1 MIRIVRRSVLVLML
15 AYLLALLTASNTQE
29 SGFYPL
35 ALLIAGFI
43 GIGVAYT
50 SLKSNASLV
59 GPIIMVF
66 LSFVLGVLVRG
77 VWLLNSG
84 TLQSEVSY
92 GFEYNELVSGVFL
105 ALIGFI
111 LFSIGSR
118 SNMTFECN
126 QKNEVVSIRS
136 IRLALLVGITILIW
150 LYAVDV
156 LMTKIGLEEL
166 SLNSISDKRKVYD
179 SNGQRYSFGYLRVLL
194 RIPGYLFIY
203 LVILSSAKQHQ
214 RSFLMNISK
223 ILLFLLVIFTGV
235 FTSSRTDI
243 FNVMFV
249 WFIMRVIYQRLAL
262 RQIIYAGGLVVTL
275 SLVIISSRGGNA
287 GSGATAISM
296 LDGLVGN
303 NNLYGLVKSTAV
315 FESIAEK
322 NSYKYGSTLV
332 SWMAAPIPREI
343 WKDKPIINPGLVFRN
358 EVMPIYSINNDG
370 GIPPSFVV
378 ELFWNFGVIGLLL
391 SFFWGL
397 YEGRTFRKLLK
408 SIVDGDVSRI
418 VFLMFFYYTLT
429 FRLSGESFTQ
439 LILFSIESYITVKFI
454 DIFNFFRHENIA
466 HN

>member
-126 QKNEVVSIRS
+126 KKNEVVSIRS

-203 LVILSSAKQHQ
+203 LVILSSA
-214 RSFLMNISK
+214 N
-223 ILLFLLVIFTGV
+223 
-235 FTSSRTDI
+235 
-243 FNVMFV
+243 
-249 WFIMRVIYQRLAL
+249 
-262 RQIIYAGGLVVTL
+262 
-275 SLVIISSRGGNA
+275 
-287 GSGATAISM
+287 
-296 LDGLVGN
+296 
-303 NNLYGLVKSTAV
+303 
-315 FESIAEK
+315 SIKE
-322 NSYKYGSTLV
+322 V
-332 SWMAAPIPREI
+332 S
-343 WKDKPIINPGLVFRN
+343 
-358 EVMPIYSINNDG
+358 
-370 GIPPSFVV
+370 
-378 ELFWNFGVIGLLL
+378 
-391 SFFWGL
+391 
-397 YEGRTFRKLLK
+397 
-408 SIVDGDVSRI
+408 
-418 VFLMFFYYTLT
+418 
-429 FRLSGESFTQ
+429 
-439 LILFSIESYITVKFI
+439 
-454 DIFNFFRHENIA
+454 
-466 HN
+466 